1 MPSLFP
7 VHPKRLQIRHFGW
20 RGLCR
25 PCGQPAAVALAW
37 LLACAAQAQ
46 EPLSLEPDQRWL
58 PSNLQQDCARRTAA
72 CVAVDGVSEA
82 SAHPGTDAEQLRR
95 RNLALIA
102 GSTLSVGLYG
112 WRKWWSDGFSSHF
125 KSRNE
130 HWFGRQTYAGGAD
143 KLGHFFMNYAGTRL
157 MTKAFNWAGNDP
169 AASVDMAAWLTL
181 GIFTGVE
188 VLDGYA
194 KKWHFS
200 KEDALINAAGVAAGV
215 LFEAKPGLDKL
226 IDLRI
231 LYQPSRE
238 NGRRFEP
245 FGDYSGQTYLMVAK
259 ASGVDVLRHHPV
271 LRYIELAVG
280 YRARGYSDVGGRL
293 VEIGTRSLYAGISLN
308 LSEVLGQTVF
318 RQSHGSAQAVADT
331 VLEYVQVPGTA
342 VLGRFGLDD

>member
-1 MPSLFP
+1 M
-7 VHPKRLQIRHFGW
+7 
-20 RGLCR
+20 
-25 PCGQPAAVALAW
+25 
-37 LLACAAQAQ
+37 
-46 EPLSLEPDQRWL
+46 SLELDSRWR
-58 PSNLQQDCARRTAA
+58 PSNLQQNCARRVAA
-72 CVAVDGVSEA
+72 CVAVDGA
-82 SAHPGTDAEQLRR
+82 GNTSARPDIDANQLRR

-102 GSTLSVGLYG
+102 ASSLSIGLYG
-112 WRKWWSDGFSSHF
+112 WKKWWDDGFSSHF
-125 KSRNE
+125 SSQNE
-130 HWFGRQTYAGGAD
+130 HWFGQQTYAGGAD

-169 AASVDMAAWLTL
+169 AASLNMAAWLTL

-215 LFEAKPGLDKL
+215 LLESRPALDKL

-245 FGDYSGQTYLMVAK
+245 FGDQSGQTYLLVAK
-259 ASGVDVLRHHPV
+259 ASGVDALRYHPV
-271 LRYIELAVG
+271 LRYVEVAVG

-293 VEIGTRSLYAGISLN
+293 VEAGTRSLYAGISLN
-308 LSEVLGQTVF
+308 LSELLGQTIF
-318 RQSHGSAQAVADT
+318 RQTHGSTQAVAET
-331 VLEYVQVPGTA
+331 VLEYVQLPGTA
-342 VLGRFGLDD
+342 VLGRIGLDD

>member
-1 MPSLFP
+1 M
-7 VHPKRLQIRHFGW
+7 
-20 RGLCR
+20 
-25 PCGQPAAVALAW
+25 
-37 LLACAAQAQ
+37 
-46 EPLSLEPDQRWL
+46 SLEPDRRWR
-58 PSNLQQDCARRTAA
+58 PSNMQQDCARRAAA
-72 CVAVDGVSEA
+72 CVAVDGAA
-82 SAHPGTDAEQLRR
+82 SASTGPEIDAGQLRR

-102 GSTLSVGLYG
+102 ASSLSVGLYG
-112 WRKWWSDGFSSHF
+112 WKKWWGDGFSGHF
-125 KSRNE
+125 NSRSE
-130 HWFGRQTYAGGAD
+130 HWFGRRTYAGGAD

-169 AASVDMAAWLTL
+169 AASLDMAAWLTL

-215 LFEAKPGLDKL
+215 LLESRPVLDKL

-245 FGDYSGQTYLMVAK
+245 FGDYSGQTYLLVAK
-259 ASGVDVLRHHPV
+259 ASGVDALRHHPV
-271 LRYIELAVG
+271 LRYLEVAVG

-293 VEIGTRSLYAGISLN
+293 VEVGTRSLYAGVSLN
-308 LSEVLGQTVF
+308 LSELLGQTIF
-318 RQSHGSAQAVADT
+318 RRSHGTAQAVADT

-342 VLGRFGLDD
+342 VLGRIGLDD